1 MIGQHST
8 SKIKIYQR
16 KCRLCLR
23 WHLRLRHQFGLDEN
37 EGWAT
42 PSSTCCCGILKYIAL
57 QTSHAMQSYDL
68 YYFIYIS
75 MTLLYWHL
83 CTEAANREARQ
94 AHYPIP
100 NNFQRS
106 ILDLCVRICSCPH
119 ACLFHLISNTRSLNF
134 MECVKNCKA
143 KSWNT
148 KSGRRVKCLCYAVFF
163 LISSNRS
170 SIWIWFYLLILI
182 LYYFIY

>member
-1 MIGQHST
+1 MASPSATPIWTRRKRGVSDTIVHVLLWHF
-8 SKIKIYQR
+8 KIYSITD
-16 KCRLCLR
+16 
-23 WHLRLRHQFGLDEN
+23 F
-37 EGWAT
+37 
-42 PSSTCCCGILKYIAL
+42 TCKVMIYIILSKY
-57 QTSHAMQSYDL
+57 QWL
-68 YYFIYIS
+68 YYIDFIIL
-75 MTLLYWHL
+75 T
-83 CTEAANREARQ
+83 CTEANREARQ

-100 NNFQRS
+100 NNFQWS

-119 ACLFHLISNTRSLNF
+119 ACVFHIISNARSLNF
-134 MECVKNCKA
+134 TECVKNCKA